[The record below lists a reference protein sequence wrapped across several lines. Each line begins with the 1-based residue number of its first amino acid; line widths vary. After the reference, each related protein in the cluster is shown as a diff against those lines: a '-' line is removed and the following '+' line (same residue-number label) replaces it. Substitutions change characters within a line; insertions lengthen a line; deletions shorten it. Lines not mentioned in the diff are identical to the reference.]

1 MDHVLLTT
9 LFVTS
14 FPLPT
19 FKWFNVWRMFVIFV
33 IFILQLFSG
42 WPFTAVRPRCEILGK
57 KESHLSRAWLTV
69 AAQSGAIIK
78 GCAEMCIYIDLYRTI
93 CDNLTYLLSWRFLVV
108 VMMSSLLSSLW
119 VSLEKVPI
127 KPSRA
132 WVCQSLVTLS
142 VESRRRKFGP
152 RKNWK
157 YFCKRRVRNKPSNLQ
172 SVSKLANFLVLC
184 LGMKWA
190 CKIGIFTRDKLSNW

>member
-1 MDHVLLTT
+1 MSGLREGVR
-9 LFVTS
+9 
-14 FPLPT
+14 
-19 FKWFNVWRMFVIFV
+19 KWRMFVIIV
-33 IFILQLFSG
+33 IFRLQLFSG
-42 WPFTAVRPRCEILGK
+42 WPLTAVRPRCEILGK

-69 AAQSGAIIK
+69 AAPSGAIIK

-119 VSLEKVPI
+119 VSSEKVPI

-142 VESRRRKFGP
+142 VESRTKKIRTSEKLKIF
-152 RKNWK
+152 
-157 YFCKRRVRNKPSNLQ
+157 LQ
-172 SVSKLANFLVLC
+172 AKSQK
-184 LGMKWA
+184 
-190 CKIGIFTRDKLSNW
+190 